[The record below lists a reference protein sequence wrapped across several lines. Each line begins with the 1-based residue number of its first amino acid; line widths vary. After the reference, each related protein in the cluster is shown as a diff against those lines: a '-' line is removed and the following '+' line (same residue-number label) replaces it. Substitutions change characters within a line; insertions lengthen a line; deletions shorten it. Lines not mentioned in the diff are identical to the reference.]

1 MEAPDFQL
9 VPAPRREAPAI
20 ADAGASPFK
29 IVVDPQMR
37 LQLRHALIELIDN
50 HDEALAA
57 HYSDGKLALESYKEY
72 IEVFA
77 RSLKETMESREGVS
91 YLLRAVGFDV
101 PPEEVNLR
109 PDLRWKP
116 GSQAPNEKQCPLVL
130 AAPRPQAR
138 AGPRVQSCH
147 PDPAQRGKDP
157 NGRFRSVRKA

>member
-1 MEAPDFQL
+1 MERHDFQL
-9 VPAPRREAPAI
+9 VPSPSREAPAKT
-20 ADAGASPFK
+20 DAGASPFK

-37 LQLRHALIELIDN
+37 AHLRRALIDLIDN

-57 HYSDGKLALESYKEY
+57 HYADGKLALESYKEY

-116 GSQAPNEKQCPLVL
+116 GSQA
-130 AAPRPQAR
+130 
-138 AGPRVQSCH
+138 
-147 PDPAQRGKDP
+147 
-157 NGRFRSVRKA
+157 

>member
-1 MEAPDFQL
+1 MDPQDFQL
-9 VPAPRREAPAI
+9 ISAPQRGVPAK
-20 ADAGASPFK
+20 ADAGSSPFR

-37 LQLRHALIELIDN
+37 AQLRRALIDLIDN

-109 PDLRWKP
+109 PELRWKP
-116 GSQAPNEKQCPLVL
+116 GN
-130 AAPRPQAR
+130 R
-138 AGPRVQSCH
+138 A
-147 PDPAQRGKDP
+147 
-157 NGRFRSVRKA
+157 